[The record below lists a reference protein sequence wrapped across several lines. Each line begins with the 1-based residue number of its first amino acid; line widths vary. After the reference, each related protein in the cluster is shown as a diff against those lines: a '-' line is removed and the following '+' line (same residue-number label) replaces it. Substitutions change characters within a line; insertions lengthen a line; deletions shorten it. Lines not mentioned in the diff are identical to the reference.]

1 MTKNKNT
8 NFKKKTIKLEVVVAS
23 YAPPFDE
30 YRKEEIPNK
39 GGEFKAP
46 TCKQ

>member
-1 MTKNKNT
+1 MNQ
-8 NFKKKTIKLEVVVAS
+8 KKKTIRLEVVVAS
-23 YAPPFDE
+23 YAPPFDKQK
-30 YRKEEIPNK
+30 KEEIPNK